1 METQGIV
8 SIDTN
13 VLVRFLV
20 KDEAATEQCRSAK
33 QVFERQAVFIPESV
47 FLETE
52 WVLRAVY
59 SVPQG
64 EIHSAFTKLLNLAE
78 VLLPDRSAL
87 KQVLTYFESGFDF
100 ADAWHLVRS
109 EGHEMKTF
117 DAEFIKKARK
127 SGHSASSP
135 SSKQDNPG

>member
-1 METQGIV
+1 METESIV

-20 KDEAATEQCRSAK
+20 EDKGAADQCQAAK
-33 QVFERQAVFIPESV
+33 KLFKSGAIFIPESV

-59 SVPQG
+59 DVPRS
-64 EIHSAFTKLLNLAE
+64 EIHTAWTKLLGLSQVA
-78 VLLPDRSAL
+78 VPDRSVL
-87 KQVLTYFESGFDF
+87 RQVLASYAAGFDF
-100 ADAWHLVRS
+100 ADAWHLIRS

-117 DAEFIKKARK
+117 DAAFIKKARK
-127 SGHSASSP
+127 AGHLASSP
-135 SSKQDNPG
+135 

>member
-20 KDEAATEQCRSAK
+20 EDEGAADQCQSAK
-33 QVFERQAVFIPESV
+33 QLFKKQAVFIPESV

-59 SVPQG
+59 YVPRSDT
-64 EIHSAFTKLLNLAE
+64 HSGFTKLLGLAQ
-78 VLLPDRSAL
+78 VLVPDRSAL
-87 KQVLTYFESGFDF
+87 KQVLAYYEKGFDF
-100 ADAWHLVRS
+100 ADAWHLIRS
-109 EGHEMKTF
+109 EGYEMKTF
-117 DAEFIKKARK
+117 DAAFIKKARK
-127 SGHSASSP
+127 SGHLAALP
-135 SSKQDNPG
+135 

>member
-20 KDEAATEQCRSAK
+20 KDGGATEQCRFAK
-33 QVFERQAVFIPESV
+33 QLFERHAVFIPESV

-59 SVPQG
+59 SVPRG
-64 EIHSAFTKLLNLAE
+64 EIHSAFTKLLNLAR
-78 VLLPDRSAL
+78 VLLPDRL
-87 KQVLTYFESGFDF
+87 VLNQVLTYFEYGFDF
-100 ADAWHLVRS
+100 ADALHLVRS
-109 EGHEMKTF
+109 EDHEMKSF
-117 DAEFIKKARK
+117 DAAFINKARK
-127 SGHSASSP
+127 SGRLASSP
-135 SSKQDNPG
+135 SD

>member
-1 METQGIV
+1 METKDIV

-20 KDEAATEQCRSAK
+20 EDTGAAEQCRAAK
-33 QVFERQAVFIPESV
+33 ELFKRGPIFIPESV

-59 SVPQG
+59 DVPRS
-64 EIHSAFTKLLNLAE
+64 EIHAACTKLLGLSQ
-78 VLLPDRSAL
+78 VSVPDRSVL
-87 KQVLTYFESGFDF
+87 RQVLACYAAGFDF
-100 ADAWHLVRS
+100 ADAWHLIRS

-117 DAEFIKKARK
+117 DAAFIKKARRA
-127 SGHSASSP
+127 GHSASSP
-135 SSKQDNPG
+135 

>member
-20 KDEAATEQCRSAK
+20 QDEGAVDQCRAAK
-33 QVFERQAVFIPESV
+33 QLIKRQAVFIPESV

-59 SVPQG
+59 NVPRGQ
-64 EIHSAFTKLLNLAE
+64 IHTAFSKLLGLAQ
-78 VLLPDRSAL
+78 VLVPDRSAL
-87 KQVLTYFESGFDF
+87 TQVLAYFESGFDF
-100 ADAWHLVRS
+100 ADAWHLIRS
-109 EGHEMKTF
+109 EGNEMKTF
-117 DAEFIKKARK
+117 DGTFIKKARGA
-127 SGHSASSP
+127 GHLASSP
-135 SSKQDNPG
+135 RSS